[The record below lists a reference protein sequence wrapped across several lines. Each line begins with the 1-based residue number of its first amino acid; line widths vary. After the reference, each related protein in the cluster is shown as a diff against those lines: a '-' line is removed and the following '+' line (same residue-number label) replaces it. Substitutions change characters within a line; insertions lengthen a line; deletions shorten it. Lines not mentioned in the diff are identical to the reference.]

1 MIITIDGPAASGKSI
16 TAKGAAERLGFLYL
30 DTGAMYRAVTLAFLR
45 AGVKFDDI
53 KAIESILDE
62 LKLSL
67 VADESGSRILIGDED
82 VSEAIRGL
90 NVTQNVSA
98 VSAVSVVRKKMVQL
112 QREVVI
118 GKNAVVE
125 GRDIG
130 TVVFPDADFKFFI
143 SANVETRAKR
153 RQKDLEKLGIK
164 QSVDEI
170 VEDLKQRDRKDSSRR
185 LSPLKKS
192 DDARVIDTTSLT
204 INDQINIIVN
214 QVRLKIGKEEKN
226 K

>member
-45 AGVKFDDI
+45 AGVKFNDI

-90 NVTQNVSA
+90 SVTRNVSA
-98 VSAVSVVRKKMVQL
+98 VSAISAVRKKMVQL
-112 QREVVI
+112 QREVVK

-130 TVVFPDADFKFFI
+130 TVVFPDADFKFYI

-204 INDQINIIVN
+204 INEQINIIVN

>member
-98 VSAVSVVRKKMVQL
+98 VSAVFVVRKKMVQL

>member
-143 SANVETRAKR
+143 SADVETRAKR